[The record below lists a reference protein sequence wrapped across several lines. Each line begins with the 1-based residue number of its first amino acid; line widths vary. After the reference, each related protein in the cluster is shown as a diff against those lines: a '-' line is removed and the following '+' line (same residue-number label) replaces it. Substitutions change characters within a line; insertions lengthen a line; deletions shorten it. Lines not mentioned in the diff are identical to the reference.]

1 MSESVPERISNERLQ
16 AIAEGMS
23 GDVVYFDSSDSWKVY
38 NERRLLAIEL
48 QAARKELGEQNA

>member
-23 GDVVYFDSSDSWKVY
+23 GDGFILTPATWKVY